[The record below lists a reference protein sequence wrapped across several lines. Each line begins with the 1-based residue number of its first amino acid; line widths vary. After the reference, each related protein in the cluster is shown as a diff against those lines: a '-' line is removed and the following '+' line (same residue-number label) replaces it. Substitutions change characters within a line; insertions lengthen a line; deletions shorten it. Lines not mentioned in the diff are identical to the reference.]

1 MVPNSQYTFSAGWAL
16 EYVRHGRANNMGYV
30 APFDYRPGTSTIV
43 VLGDSF
49 VENLMNDYS
58 ESLQGRL
65 PKLLKR
71 PEPVLNFG
79 TSGGNLAHDLG
90 VAGLVGGRFIPTAA
104 VIVITRGSFTGGFN
118 SSPGYFR
125 WVSGVPTAVELVPER
140 HHGRLIQFVRQLAF
154 VRYARANLRADLG
167 QLLEPR
173 ALGLKAG
180 CVPVALSAADEALVD
195 FTLRDLPLRLRI
207 PPSEIILVFDA
218 DRERIYKPDG
228 PPACQ
233 TRDALALRLLAQ
245 RATASGFGVIDME
258 PVFRAAFLTTGEHF
272 DYSPV
277 DGHWNSVAH
286 RLVAEAVARYL
297 DAHPANVSTETMW

>member
-1 MVPNSQYTFSAGWAL
+1 
-16 EYVRHGRANNMGYV
+16 MGYA
-30 APFDYRPGTSTIV
+30 APFDYRPGTSAIV

-65 PKLLKR
+65 PNLLKR

-125 WVSGVPTAVELVPER
+125 WVSGVPAAVELVPER
-140 HHGRLIQFVRQLAF
+140 HHGRLIQFVRQLAL

-173 ALGLKAG
+173 ARGLKAG
-180 CVPVALSAADEALVD
+180 CVPVSSVRRRRSARRLYAQ
-195 FTLRDLPLRLRI
+195 DLPLRLRL

-245 RATASGFGVIDME
+245 RATTNGFAVIDME
-258 PVFRAAFLTTGEHF
+258 PDLSGGFPENRRTLRLQSRRRALEQRRPP
-272 DYSPV
+272 S
-277 DGHWNSVAH
+277 
-286 RLVAEAVARYL
+286 RC
-297 DAHPANVSTETMW
+297 